1 MESTE
6 RLNLNLSRTFS
17 EKLGDTFKF
26 IRLNAGVL
34 LQTHLFISLPL
45 IILSAGLLFL
55 LFRDYFSLIST
66 VDSGIFIDEVRFR
79 RENYS
84 WAIQNLLFPALAV
97 LPVSAN
103 TLLVMNLYEKKKG
116 EKVTFQEVWKQVPK
130 QFTRV
135 MLAKLVMLPIILFA
149 QFPVLFPDDD
159 GAKIFLALFFG
170 IVGMIFYTLF
180 SCVEML
186 ILQHDYP
193 IFKAMGRSSKI
204 MNRFFWPTLGLHVV
218 ILIVY
223 LFMTFAMEFPA
234 MIIDTLEGISVL
246 DMDMDGF
253 WPIFSSALRAFSGIA
268 GFLLFTIPAATV
280 GINYF
285 SIKEQTNRSNI
296 MERIQSIGV
305 VQQPEDIYAEDE
317 QY

>member
-34 LQTHLFISLPL
+34 VQTHLFISLPI
-45 IILSAGLLFL
+45 IILTAGVLFL

-66 VDSGIFIDEVRFR
+66 IDSGIFIDDVSYR

-84 WAIQNLLFPALAV
+84 WAMQNIFFPALAV

-103 TLLVMNLYEKKKG
+103 TLLIMHMYDQNQGKP
-116 EKVTFQEVWKQVPK
+116 VTFQQVWKEVPR
-130 QFTRV
+130 QFTKL
-135 MLAKLVMLPIILFA
+135 MLAKLVMLPIIMVS
-149 QFPVLFPDDD
+149 QTIVLLPDDV
-159 GAKIFLALFFG
+159 GAQIFLALFFG
-170 IVGMIFYTLF
+170 SISLIFYTLF

-186 ILQHDYP
+186 ILQHGYP
-193 IFKAMGRSSKI
+193 IFKAIGRSSRI
-204 MNRFFWPTLGLHVV
+204 MNRFFWSTLGLNLV

-234 MIIDTLEGISVL
+234 MIIDTLQDISVL
-246 DMDMDGF
+246 DLDMQGF
-253 WPIFSSALRAFSGIA
+253 WSWFAKALRAFSGIA

-280 GINYF
+280 GLNYF

-296 MERIQSIGV
+296 MDRIKSIGV
-305 VQQPEDIYAEDE
+305 APAPEDIYAEDE

>member
-1 MESTE
+1 M
-6 RLNLNLSRTFS
+6 SRTFS

-26 IRLNAGVL
+26 IRLNAGIL
-34 LQTHLFISLPL
+34 LQTHLFISLPI
-45 IILSAGLLFL
+45 IILTAGLFFL
-55 LFRDYFSLIST
+55 LFPEYFSLIST

-84 WAIQNLLFPALAV
+84 WVIQNILFPALAV

-103 TLLVMNLYEKKKG
+103 TLLVMHLYDKTPDRKL
-116 EKVTFQEVWKQVPK
+116 TFQDVWKEVPG
-130 QFTRV
+130 QFTRL
-135 MLAKLVMLPIILFA
+135 MLAKLVMLPIIIIA
-149 QFPVLFPDDD
+149 EFPVLFPEEDA
-159 GAKIFLALFFG
+159 AKIFLALFFG
-170 IVGMIFYTLF
+170 IIGMIFYTLF

-186 ILQHDYP
+186 MLQHDYNV
-193 IFKAMGRSSKI
+193 FKGMSRSSKI
-204 MNRFFWPTLGLHVV
+204 MGRFFWPTVGLNLV

-234 MIIDTLEGISVL
+234 LIIDTLEGVSVL

-253 WPIFSSALRAFSGIA
+253 WPIFSKALRAFSGIA
-268 GFLLFTIPAATV
+268 GFLLFTIPAAAV
-280 GINYF
+280 GLNYF

-296 MERIQSIGV
+296 MERIEAIGV
-305 VQQPEDIYAEDE
+305 APKPEDIYSEDE